1 MPKNWNMEK
10 SQWMGLIAIWR
21 HDLGFYKY
29 VQIWEAD
36 LVKSQVNE
44 GVEKRIVEAR
54 LKLTKNNVPDNVLY
68 MLI

>member
-1 MPKNWNMEK
+1 M
-10 SQWMGLIAIWR
+10 
-21 HDLGFYKY
+21 
-29 VQIWEAD
+29 QIWEAD

-44 GVEKRIVEAR
+44 GVEKRTVEAR